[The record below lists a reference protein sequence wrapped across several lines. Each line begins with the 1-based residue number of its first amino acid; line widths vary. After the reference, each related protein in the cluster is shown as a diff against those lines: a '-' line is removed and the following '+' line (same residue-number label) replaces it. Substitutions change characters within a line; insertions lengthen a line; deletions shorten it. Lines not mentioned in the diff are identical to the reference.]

1 MKFLVE
7 VGFENELGMVDEYQT
22 MDGLDVVEADS
33 AEEAAKEAACTDG
46 LETALFR
53 VFRLQEDEFG
63 DLEKAGEPEF
73 YSFYDEPDRQTL
85 EIFCNYGV
93 LNAEKRNVFTYGAE
107 HPHAVCSDRMTVLV
121 PEDWSVWKNDLGQTI
136 VTAPWGWEYEV
147 NEVLSGNEY
156 PHFRAYD
163 KDGKLHQIKLEEA

>member
-1 MKFLVE
+1 MTLKDWMREHFFDNMHGE
-7 VGFENELGMVDEYQT
+7 DIMVDGQKV
-22 MDGLDVVEADS
+22 DI
-33 AEEAAKEAACTDG
+33 
-46 LETALFR
+46 
-53 VFRLQEDEFG
+53 
-63 DLEKAGEPEF
+63 
-73 YSFYDEPDRQTL
+73 EPDQWDDYEFVSMETVDDVDIITVKPIKPERQTL

-136 VTAPWGWEYEV
+136 VTAPWGWGYEV